1 MPGLTADVARR
12 WWQWQL
18 GWAGAGQGRA
28 GQSGAEGS
36 IHLVVTPRLIA
47 GNWSVGLHFDQ

>member
-1 MPGLTADVARR
+1 MPGLTAAVARR

-47 GNWSVGLHFDQ
+47 GNLSVGLHFDQ